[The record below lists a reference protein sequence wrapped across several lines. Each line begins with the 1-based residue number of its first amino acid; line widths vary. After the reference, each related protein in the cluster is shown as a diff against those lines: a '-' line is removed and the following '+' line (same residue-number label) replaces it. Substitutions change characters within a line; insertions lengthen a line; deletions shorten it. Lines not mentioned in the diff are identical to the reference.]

1 MPGLILDSQDDYGYC
16 FCQGVYSFSLS
27 LCFTLLRLS
36 CQEHFV
42 FSLHPYCLL
51 RFGAALRHAVVVV
64 VAVCECM
71 CVRVCVGAWVPVRA
85 RARAR
90 ACVCVCVCVCVLG
103 PGTLCFV
110 SADIDAVRGILND
123 LLCLRID
130 PMLGKSVK
138 WGLEVGVLF
147 QRSALLGWCRHS
159 GIF

>member
-1 MPGLILDSQDDYGYC
+1 M
-16 FCQGVYSFSLS
+16 
-27 LCFTLLRLS
+27 
-36 CQEHFV
+36 

-90 ACVCVCVCVCVLG
+90 ARVCVCVLG

-123 LLCLRID
+123 LLCLQID

-159 GIF
+159 GIC

>member
-51 RFGAALRHAVVVV
+51 RFGVALRHAVVVV

-71 CVRVCVGAWVPVRA
+71 CVR
-85 RARAR
+85 
-90 ACVCVCVCVCVLG
+90 VCVCVCVCVLG

-123 LLCLRID
+123 LLCLQID

-159 GIF
+159 GIC